1 MKCSMRCAT
10 IQQLFWSSNL
20 SKHIY
25 SDNFHLL
32 LLKGTIQDPAG
43 QDSVE
48 ALIVDISDFA
58 ANNGFW
64 HYRDSVIPKPERKDR
79 GWNRVSSVSTHGV
92 VIMYKAGSYPTKLIE
107 IPTSISAFPH
117 PKALDGQIASDTLE
131 SALLDPNSEV
141 YSKLSPEHDYS
152 IYFDDQAPILADNLG
167 TFQDPSYFYTLSDD
181 QTIIGHD
188 GGRDLRGECAY
199 AEQVAH
205 NLVLDFLF
213 TFLAR
218 MAY

>member
-1 MKCSMRCAT
+1 M
-10 IQQLFWSSNL
+10 
-20 SKHIY
+20 
-25 SDNFHLL
+25 
-32 LLKGTIQDPAG
+32 
-43 QDSVE
+43 
-48 ALIVDISDFA
+48 DISDFA
-58 ANNGFW
+58 ASNGFR

-167 TFQDPSYFYTLSDD
+167 TFQDSNYFYTLSDD
-181 QTIIGHD
+181 QTIIGYD
-188 GGRDLRGECAY
+188 GGCNLRCECAC
-199 AEQVAH
+199 
-205 NLVLDFLF
+205 
-213 TFLAR
+213 AR
-218 MAY
+218 